1 MKKNLGN
8 EKEVLKFLYNHK
20 NRLFQNPIG
29 LLKKLEIPFGD
40 LKHEI
45 NHLNDIDKYYS
56 DDAHKKA
63 DCFINNL
70 GVSIKQEGPANLFN
84 RLQRKNIIPFF
95 KNLIG
100 VKNSLIIQKKLDD
113 LVLQFHDEKIK
124 RNVDIYSVFDEN
136 DLKKILKQLMLVGS
150 PNLGISNFPAQIIL
164 IAPKTIGNMEDVKLY
179 NFNNFF
185 EEYKDSI
192 NLAIRRSWIGQNSES
207 EHKRALT
214 ISKDINNAPWVFN
227 KVVGEP
233 KTNKKR
239 PNKWRD
245 DIPESERKT
254 VYYIMIDLKK

>member
-1 MKKNLGN
+1 MEKNLGN

-20 NRLFQNPIG
+20 NQLFQNPIG

-84 RLQRKNIIPFF
+84 RLQK
-95 KNLIG
+95 KY
-100 VKNSLIIQKKLDD
+100 NSFLQKFNWGKKFLIIQKKLI

-150 PNLGISNFPAQIIL
+150 PNLGISNFSAQIIL

-179 NFNNFF
+179 NFNDFF

-233 KTNKKR
+233 KTNKIR